1 MLLGIKMSTHG
12 AVKESTPSYN
22 TLNDFINSK
31 NEKAAIALIKKGD
44 IALNKFD
51 KKGYLPIHWAAAKGC
66 IKVFKALCKK
76 GADPYSLD
84 QNGFCA
90 YYHAQIHK
98 QKDFQIFYDKEY
110 PSVFDPMTPEATY
123 DEIND
128 HLQKMGFVAY
138 TIGSKESTTDDNY
151 LISLFSPVTTPA
163 KSSKSGKLD
172 LKKEMASQINPIQLT
187 RIAFGITEA
196 ISPTDI
202 VNTLKKYYDKMD
214 YRAKL
219 ASIYFIKEIIRQD
232 TSNELIDT
240 FDFAKAFS
248 RFVNNIGNSFA
259 MTSLKG
265 KLQKYLQTK
274 QTRTA
279 IYLQDKQSFAF
290 DLANLF
296 RKAVLDISPKDFQA
310 VNLLKNKDSNR
321 PFLALSALTNRLSH
335 LVCLDI
341 LHAPSGKEGLER
353 MMYFMDMIAIC
364 LKEPKANASPILP
377 YNLAAAAAIYNGLKF
392 NVISRLSHFKDL
404 PDAYGRAMERYD
416 ELFHV
421 SSRGLRSAMLE
432 TPSCIP
438 VIAVYSA
445 DKDKISENKL
455 LADRVILFGK
465 LNEQYAAHCAYLQSL
480 NQLASM
486 PSHSDIHKHVQK
498 VEFSDESAYWY
509 SYHLEPARV
518 IELSEQ
524 ATLGDVAKI
533 LSDLKY
539 CRDVRSCLAVK
550 LNNQNYRGT
559 SAKNRI
565 ISYLGKLSLPTDT
578 VQEITTLC
586 DKVIEQFYNDAPL
599 AAKGKFTAEHAPKK
613 LKKTATSHEAE
624 DITHAF
630 ADMSLE
636 NRDSDEVSHRPR
648 SKTRADIG
656 HKDLRKSERP
666 RKGSGSD
673 HTYHDNDSDSLESAS
688 TSFTPYAS
696 SKRSSPNLTGTSDA
710 LKATSSASA
719 TTSKTPTSSS
729 TAFTLP
735 K

>member
-12 AVKESTPSYN
+12 AVKESIPSYS
-22 TLNDFINSK
+22 TLNDLINSK
-31 NEKAAIALIKKGD
+31 NEKAAVALIKKGG
-44 IALNKFD
+44 IAFDQFD

-76 GADPYSLD
+76 GADPYALD

-90 YYHAQIHK
+90 LYHAQIHK
-98 QKDFQIFYDKEY
+98 QKDFLSFYDKEY
-110 PSVFDPMTPEATY
+110 PSVFDQIAPDAIV
-123 DEIND
+123 DEINEL
-128 HLQKMGFVAY
+128 LQRMGFVAY
-138 TIGSKESTTDDNY
+138 TIGSKEPTTDDNY

-187 RIAFGITEA
+187 RIAFGITEVM
-196 ISPTDI
+196 SPTDI

-232 TSNELIDT
+232 TSNELIDA

-265 KLQKYLQTK
+265 KLQKYHQTK
-274 QTRTA
+274 LTRTA

-290 DLANLF
+290 DLANMF
-296 RKAVLDISPKDFQA
+296 REAVLDISPKDFQA
-310 VNLLKNKDSNR
+310 VNLLKNKDNNR
-321 PFLALSALTNRLSH
+321 PFLALSALTNQLSH

-341 LHAPSGKEGLER
+341 LHAPSGQEGLER

-392 NVISRLSHFKDL
+392 NVITRLSHIKDL

-432 TPSCIP
+432 TPACIP

-480 NQLASM
+480 EQLASM

-533 LSDLKY
+533 LSDLKH
-539 CRDVRSCLAVK
+539 CRDVRSCLAVT

-578 VQEITTLC
+578 VKEITTLC
-586 DKVIEQFYNDAPL
+586 DKVIEQFYNDAPV

-613 LKKTATSHEAE
+613 LKRAAASHEAE

-630 ADMSLE
+630 ADMKLE
-636 NRDSDEVSHRPR
+636 DPNSDALAHRPR
-648 SKTRADIG
+648 SKTRAEIAHHDR
-656 HKDLRKSERP
+656 RKSERP
-666 RKGSGSD
+666 RKGSGSEYS
-673 HTYHDNDSDSLESAS
+673 HDSDSMEA
-688 TSFTPYAS
+688 TPSFTPS
-696 SKRSSPNLTGTSDA
+696 LSLTKRSGPQSA
-710 LKATSSASA
+710 ATSSDVVKASSSSPSA
-719 TTSKTPTSSS
+719 TSSKVTNSSIS
-729 TAFTLP
+729 SANPF